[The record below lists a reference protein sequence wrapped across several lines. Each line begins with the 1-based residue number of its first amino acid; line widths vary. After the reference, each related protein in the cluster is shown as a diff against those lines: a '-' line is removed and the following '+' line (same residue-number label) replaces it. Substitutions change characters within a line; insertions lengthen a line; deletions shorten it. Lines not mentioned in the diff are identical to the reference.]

1 MADSYIIQGTNVI
14 CSNMQIPGPNKIG
27 YSRSGPNI
35 VHKGKKQYY
44 LTVVDKS
51 LEESFKCKMAAKKW
65 GGLAMLCVGIAIVG
79 AIALTV
85 ATGGAAAPFLLA
97 AAVASEAA
105 VAIAV
110 GAAVVSVGIGIY
122 KEHTDCKALKESP
135 DWERGHKEVNFQK
148 QKALLNSSFMTC
160 KQGGKVQ
167 LIVSDI
173 VALEAG
179 KLISSNNTKE
189 ILIQFGS
196 QFLGGVVGGLTGGGS
211 VPGVVMTIGF
221 YMKFESGES
230 NQQPNLGDD
239 VKNSGIQYGGGIA
252 EGATKG
258 GYQHGM
264 SKLEAWV
271 WKNVM
276 FSRILNGASQESI
289 DSAANMWGM
298 AANAP
303 GAIWK
308 DFAKSAGL
316 GFGGAIVG
324 FAIDQGANTWERSYE
339 RDTALQLKEFEL
351 KDKENNIGV
360 IATKNI

>member
-27 YSRSGPNI
+27 YSRSKPNI
-35 VHKGKKQYY
+35 VHRGKTEFY

-51 LEESFKCKMAAKKW
+51 LEKSFKCKMAAKKW

-85 ATGGAAAPFLLA
+85 ATGGAAAPLLLA

-110 GAAVVSVGIGIY
+110 GAAVVSVGIGLY
-122 KEHTDCKALKESP
+122 KEHTDCKLLKESP
-135 DWERGHKEVNFQK
+135 DWENGHKEVHFQK
-148 QKALLNSSFMTC
+148 NKALLNSSYMTC
-160 KQGGKVQ
+160 KQGGKLQ

-196 QFLGGVVGGLTGGGS
+196 QFLSGVVGGLTGGGS
-211 VPGVVMTIGF
+211 VPGVIMTVGF

-230 NQQPNLGDD
+230 NQQFNLGDD
-239 VKNSGIQYGGGIA
+239 TRNSGIQYGGGLA

-289 DSAANMWGM
+289 ESAANMWGM

-303 GAIWK
+303 RAIWK
-308 DFAKSAGL
+308 DFAKSAGI

-324 FAIDQGANTWERSYE
+324 FAIDQGANAWERSYE
-339 RDTALQLKEFEL
+339 TDTMNQETKYNEM
-351 KDKENNIGV
+351 DKNNNIGV
-360 IATKNI
+360 IATKN

>member
-35 VHKGKKQYY
+35 VHKGKNQYY

-135 DWERGHKEVNFQK
+135 DWEGGHSQVLFQK

-196 QFLGGVVGGLTGGGS
+196 QFLGGIVGGLTGGGS

-230 NQQPNLGDD
+230 NQQFNPMDD
-239 VKNSGIQYGGGIA
+239 MKNSGIQYGGGIA

-271 WKNVM
+271 WKNIT
-276 FSRILNGASQESI
+276 FSRILSGASEESI
-289 DSAANMWGM
+289 ESAANIWRV

-308 DFAKSAGL
+308 EFGESAGL
-316 GFGGAIVG
+316 GLGGAIVG
-324 FAIDQGANTWERSYE
+324 FAIDQGANAWERSYE
-339 RDTALQLKEFEL
+339 LDTAEQIDKFDI
-351 KDKENNIGV
+351 KDSENNIGV
-360 IATKNI
+360 IATKK